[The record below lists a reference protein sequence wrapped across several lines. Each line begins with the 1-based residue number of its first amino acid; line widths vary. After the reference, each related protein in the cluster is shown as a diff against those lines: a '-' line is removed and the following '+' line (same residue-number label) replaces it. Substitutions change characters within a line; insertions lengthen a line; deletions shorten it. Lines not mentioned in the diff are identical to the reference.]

1 MSNELL
7 YGCLFCKTGSEHEV
21 ANRINEIAGENAAI
35 VPIKLRKRYHD
46 GECIIEKVTLLPGY
60 VFFRIAPDT
69 RIAPIEEIPS
79 ALRVLKYTDESWY
92 LREFDLEFALF
103 FFMNS
108 EIEYSK
114 AEFVDGHIHFID
126 GFLKGHD
133 NNVIRLNK
141 RMKTVEVKLDI
152 CEATIWVGYDLT

>member
-1 MSNELL
+1 M
-7 YGCLFCKTGSEHEV
+7 
-21 ANRINEIAGENAAI
+21 
-35 VPIKLRKRYHD
+35 
-46 GECIIEKVTLLPGY
+46 TLLPGY